1 MSKNLKINAV
11 KALFLDNFLDFRFKS
26 SQNARSLHQNV
37 IFHVMLVV
45 HYSKAF
51 FSESKILLVL
61 SIPLIMSGIIETSVG
76 FFSNIFLAH
85 LGATS
90 LAAGALVNWVFTT
103 LMVII
108 WGTLSAITTLVARYY
123 GAKKNAEISY
133 VFYAGLL
140 LAIVLMLPA
149 MLLLWNLSPLF
160 LFFGQAPETVKL
172 AQFYLHGL
180 TWAIIPDFI
189 ITVLLQFV
197 AGLGRTRTN
206 LTFSLL
212 FVPLSIFFNYS
223 LMFGKFGFP
232 NLGIAGIGW
241 GAAMTFWIITLG
253 FSVYFCLN
261 KSYRIYFKIPRWKKI
276 VPRLYEIFQV
286 GLPMGLTYFFEVGFF
301 LAMSLLMG
309 RISADTLSANQ
320 ITLQFF
326 WLFSI
331 VTFALAQGITIRVGH
346 SVGQNDK
353 KAVNNSTYVGI
364 FYASAFMF
372 LVAIIYWVF
381 PEKLIAIDFNLH
393 DPNNAV
399 IVRLAKEF
407 LALAALV
414 QLFEAPRFALFG
426 ALRGLKDTRFTLLTS
441 ILVFW
446 IIALPL
452 GVIALSYG
460 FAGYGIWWATL
471 LAEIIGIF
479 LLVWQYRRKVKEY
492 LFEPNHQT
500 RYIKKT
506 TG

>member
-1 MSKNLKINAV
+1 MP
-11 KALFLDNFLDFRFKS
+11 
-26 SQNARSLHQNV
+26 
-37 IFHVMLVV
+37 VV
-45 HYSKAF
+45 HYCKTF

-61 SIPLIMSGIIETSVG
+61 AIPLIMSGVIETSVG

-90 LAAGALVNWVFTT
+90 LAAGALVNWVFLT

-123 GAKKNAEISY
+123 GAKKNDEIAY
-133 VFYAGLL
+133 VLYAGLL
-140 LAIVLMLPA
+140 LASVLMLPA
-149 MLLLWNLSPLF
+149 MLLLWNLSPIF
-160 LFFGQAPETVKL
+160 LFFGQAPAAVKL

-197 AGLGRTRTN
+197 AGLGRTKTN

-241 GAAMTFWIITLG
+241 GAALTFWIITLG
-253 FSVYFCLN
+253 FCVYFCLS
-261 KSYRIYFKIPRWKKI
+261 KTYRIYFKFPRWQKI
-276 VPRLYEIFQV
+276 VPQLLEIFQV
-286 GLPMGLTYFFEVGFF
+286 GLPLGLTFFFEIGFF
-301 LAMSLLMG
+301 LAMSILMG

-320 ITLQFF
+320 IALQFF

-346 SVGQNDK
+346 SVGQNNK
-353 KAVNNSTYVGI
+353 KAVNNATFVGVFYSTI
-364 FYASAFMF
+364 FMV
-372 LVAIIYWVF
+372 LVAIVYWGF
-381 PEKLIAIDFNLH
+381 PEKLIAMDFNLH
-393 DPNNAV
+393 DAKNAS

-426 ALRGLKDTRFTLLTS
+426 ALRGLKDTRFTLFTS
-441 ILVFW
+441 VLIFW

-452 GVIALSYG
+452 GAIALSYG
-460 FAGYGIWWATL
+460 FAGYGIWWATI

-492 LFEPNHQT
+492 LLEPINQRIT
-500 RYIKKT
+500 SST
-506 TG
+506 

>member
-1 MSKNLKINAV
+1 MPIAN
-11 KALFLDNFLDFRFKS
+11 
-26 SQNARSLHQNV
+26 
-37 IFHVMLVV
+37 
-45 HYSKAF
+45 YSKTF
-51 FSESKILLVL
+51 FSESRILLVL
-61 SIPLIMSGIIETSVG
+61 AIPLIMSGIIETSVG

-123 GAKKNAEISY
+123 GAKKNDEISY

-149 MLLLWNLSPLF
+149 MLLLWNLSPIF
-160 LFFGQAPETVKL
+160 LFFGQAPAAVKL

-241 GAAMTFWIITLG
+241 GAAITFWIITIG
-253 FSVYFCLN
+253 FSIYFCLN
-261 KSYRIYFKIPRWKKI
+261 KSYRIYFKFPRWKKI
-276 VPRLYEIFQV
+276 VPQLHEIFQV
-286 GLPMGLTYFFEVGFF
+286 GLPLGLTYFFEVGFF
-301 LAMSLLMG
+301 LAMSIFMG

-346 SVGQNDK
+346 SVGQNNK
-353 KAVNNSTYVGI
+353 KAVNEATYVGV
-364 FYASAFMF
+364 FYASAFM
-372 LVAIIYWVF
+372 LLIAILYWGF

-393 DPNNAV
+393 DANNAT
-399 IVRLAKEF
+399 IIRLAKEF

-426 ALRGLKDTRFTLLTS
+426 ALRGLKDTRFTLFTS
-441 ILVFW
+441 VLIFW

-452 GVIALSYG
+452 GAIALSYG
-460 FAGYGIWWATL
+460 FAGYGIWWATI

-492 LFEPNHQT
+492 LFEPSSQPAT
-500 RYIKKT
+500 LKSRF
-506 TG
+506 

>member
-1 MSKNLKINAV
+1 MSAV
-11 KALFLDNFLDFRFKS
+11 
-26 SQNARSLHQNV
+26 Q
-37 IFHVMLVV
+37 
-45 HYSKAF
+45 YSKTF
-51 FSESKILLVL
+51 FSESRVLLVL
-61 SIPLIMSGIIETSVG
+61 AIPLIMSGVIETSVG

-123 GAKKNAEISY
+123 GAKKDDEISY
-133 VFYAGLL
+133 VFYAGLS

-149 MLLLWNLSPLF
+149 MLLLWNLSPIF
-160 LFFGQAPETVKL
+160 LFFGQAPATVKL

-197 AGLGRTRTN
+197 AGLGRTRIN

-223 LMFGKFGFP
+223 LMFGRFGFP

-241 GAAMTFWIITLG
+241 GAALTFWIITLG
-253 FSVYFCLN
+253 FSCYFCLN
-261 KSYRIYFKIPRWKKI
+261 KAYRMYFKFPYWRKIIPQ
-276 VPRLYEIFQV
+276 LYEIFQV
-286 GLPMGLTYFFEVGFF
+286 GLPLGLTYFFEVGFF
-301 LAMSLLMG
+301 LAMSILMG
-309 RISADTLSANQ
+309 RISADMLSANQ
-320 ITLQFF
+320 IALQFF

-346 SVGQNDK
+346 SVGQNNK
-353 KAVNNSTYVGI
+353 NAVNNSTLVGI
-364 FYASAFMF
+364 FYATAFMF
-372 LVAIIYWVF
+372 LVALIYWFF
-381 PEKLIAIDFNLH
+381 PERLVAIDFNTQ
-393 DPNNAV
+393 DPKNLT
-399 IVRLAKEF
+399 IVHLATEF

-426 ALRGLKDTRFTLLTS
+426 SLRGLKDTRFTLFTS
-441 ILVFW
+441 VLVFW

-452 GVIALSYG
+452 GTLSLAYG
-460 FAGYGIWWATL
+460 FSGFGIWWATI

-479 LLVWQYRRKVKEY
+479 LLIWQYRRKIKEY
-492 LFEPNHQT
+492 LFDPEINPQAT
-500 RYIKKT
+500 LKSRF
-506 TG
+506 

>member
-1 MSKNLKINAV
+1 MPTAHYCKN
-11 KALFLDNFLDFRFKS
+11 
-26 SQNARSLHQNV
+26 
-37 IFHVMLVV
+37 
-45 HYSKAF
+45 F
-51 FSESKILLVL
+51 FSESRILLTL
-61 SIPLIMSGIIETSVG
+61 SMPLIMSGIIETSVG

-108 WGTLSAITTLVARYY
+108 WGTLSAVTTLVARYY
-123 GAKKNAEISY
+123 GAKKNDEITY
-133 VFYAGLL
+133 VFYSSLL
-140 LAIVLMLPA
+140 LAVVLMLPA

-160 LFFGQAPETVKL
+160 LFFGQAPATVKL

-197 AGLGRTRTN
+197 AGLGRTRVN

-241 GAAMTFWIITLG
+241 GAALTFWIIALG

-261 KSYRIYFKIPRWKKI
+261 KSYRIYFKFPRWKKI
-276 VPRLYEIFQV
+276 IPQLHEIFQV
-286 GLPMGLTYFFEVGFF
+286 GLPLGLTYFFEVGFF
-301 LAMSLLMG
+301 LTMSILMG

-320 ITLQFF
+320 LALQFF

-346 SVGQNDK
+346 SVGQNNK
-353 KAVNNSTYVGI
+353 KAVNNATYVGI
-364 FYASAFMF
+364 FYASNFML
-372 LVAIIYWVF
+372 LVALIYWIF

-393 DPNNAV
+393 DAKNNT
-399 IVRLAKEF
+399 IVHLATEF

-414 QLFEAPRFALFG
+414 QLIEAPRFALFG
-426 ALRGLKDTRFTLLTS
+426 SLRGLKDTRFTLFTS
-441 ILVFW
+441 IIVFW

-452 GVIALSYG
+452 SAIALSYG
-460 FAGYGIWWATL
+460 LAGYGIWWATI
-471 LAEIIGIF
+471 LAEMIGVF
-479 LLVWQYRRKVKEY
+479 LLVGRYRRKIKTC
-492 LFEPNHQT
+492 LFEPTISPKQH
-500 RYIKKT
+500 
-506 TG
+506 

>member
-1 MSKNLKINAV
+1 MP
-11 KALFLDNFLDFRFKS
+11 
-26 SQNARSLHQNV
+26 
-37 IFHVMLVV
+37 VV
-45 HYSKAF
+45 HDSKTF
-51 FSESKILLVL
+51 FSESKTLLILA
-61 SIPLIMSGIIETSVG
+61 IPLIMSGIIETSVG

-123 GAKKNAEISY
+123 GAKKNNEIAS

-140 LAIVLMLPA
+140 LAITLMLPA

-160 LFFGQAPETVKL
+160 LFFGQAPATVKL

-189 ITVLLQFV
+189 ITILLQFV
-197 AGLGRTRTN
+197 AGLGRTKTN
-206 LTFSLL
+206 LVFSFL

-241 GAAMTFWIITLG
+241 GAAMTFWIITVG

-261 KSYRIYFKIPRWKKI
+261 KSYRIYFKLPRWKKI
-276 VPRLYEIFQV
+276 IHQLYEIFQV
-286 GLPMGLTYFFEVGFF
+286 GLPLGLTYFFEVGFF
-301 LAMSLLMG
+301 LAMSLFMG
-309 RISADTLSANQ
+309 RINADTLSANQ

-346 SVGQNDK
+346 CVGQNNK
-353 KAVNNSTYVGI
+353 KSVNNATYVGI
-364 FYASAFMF
+364 FYSTAFML
-372 LVAIIYWVF
+372 LVAIIYWGF
-381 PEKLIAIDFNLH
+381 PEKLIAIDFNVH
-393 DPNNAV
+393 DTNNANLV
-399 IVRLAKEF
+399 MLAKEF

-426 ALRGLKDTRFTLLTS
+426 ALRGLKDTRFTLFTS
-441 ILVFW
+441 VLVFW
-446 IIALPL
+446 VIALPL
-452 GVIALSYG
+452 GTIGLFYG
-460 FAGYGIWWATL
+460 MKGYGIWWATI

-479 LLVWQYRRKVKEY
+479 LLIWQYRRITQEY
-492 LFEPNHQT
+492 LF
-500 RYIKKT
+500 
-506 TG
+506 

>member
-1 MSKNLKINAV
+1 MFVKQYLKI
-11 KALFLDNFLDFRFKS
+11 
-26 SQNARSLHQNV
+26 
-37 IFHVMLVV
+37 
-45 HYSKAF
+45 F
-51 FSESKILLVL
+51 FSESKILLIL
-61 SIPLIMSGIIETSVG
+61 AIPLIMSGVIETSVG

-85 LGATS
+85 LSATS

-123 GAKKNAEISY
+123 GAKKNTEISY

-140 LAIVLMLPA
+140 LAISLMGPA
-149 MLLLWNLSPLF
+149 MLLLWNLSPIF
-160 LFFGQAPETVKL
+160 LFFGQAPATVKL

-180 TWAIIPDFI
+180 SWAIIPDFI

-241 GAAMTFWIITLG
+241 GAASTFWIITLG
-253 FSVYFCLN
+253 FSIYFCLN
-261 KSYRIYFKIPRWKKI
+261 KSYRIYFKFPRWKKI
-276 VPRLYEIFQV
+276 VPQFHEIFQV
-286 GLPMGLTYFFEVGFF
+286 GLPLGLTYFFEVGFF
-301 LAMSLLMG
+301 LAMSILMG

-320 ITLQFF
+320 IALQFF

-346 SVGQNDK
+346 SVGQNNK
-353 KAVNNSTYVGI
+353 NAVNNATYVGM
-364 FYASAFMF
+364 FYASTFMF
-372 LVAIIYWVF
+372 LIALIYWIF
-381 PEKLIAIDFNLH
+381 PERLIAIDFNLH
-393 DPNNAV
+393 DVKNIT
-399 IVRLAKEF
+399 IVRLATEF

-426 ALRGLKDTRFTLLTS
+426 ALRGLKDTRFTLFTS
-441 ILVFW
+441 VLVFW

-452 GVIALSYG
+452 GAIALSYG
-460 FAGYGIWWATL
+460 LAGYGIWWATI
-471 LAEIIGIF
+471 LAEIIGVF
-479 LLVWQYRRKVKEY
+479 LLVWQYRRKIKEC
-492 LFEPNHQT
+492 LFEPEISQQAILKS
-500 RYIKKT
+500 RF
-506 TG
+506 

>member
-1 MSKNLKINAV
+1 MQRINVMSIA
-11 KALFLDNFLDFRFKS
+11 
-26 SQNARSLHQNV
+26 
-37 IFHVMLVV
+37 
-45 HYSKAF
+45 HYSNLF

-61 SIPLIMSGIIETSVG
+61 AIPLIMSGIIETSVG
-76 FFSNIFLAH
+76 FFSNVFLAH
-85 LGATS
+85 LGATT

-123 GAKKNAEISY
+123 GAKKNDDIAC

-140 LAIVLMLPA
+140 LALFLMLPA
-149 MLLLWNLSPLF
+149 MLLLWNLSPIF
-160 LFFGQAPETVKL
+160 LFFGQAPAAVKL
-172 AQFYLHGL
+172 AQSYLHGL

-206 LTFSLL
+206 LSFSLL

-232 NLGIAGIGW
+232 SLGIAGIGW
-241 GAAMTFWIITLG
+241 GAAITFWIITLG
-253 FSVYFCLN
+253 FSIYFCLN
-261 KSYRIYFKIPRWKKI
+261 KSYRIYFKCPRWKKI
-276 VPRLYEIFQV
+276 VPQLHEILQV
-286 GLPMGLTYFFEVGFF
+286 GLPLGLTYFFEVGFF
-301 LAMSLLMG
+301 LAMTLLMG

-320 ITLQFF
+320 IALQFF

-346 SVGQNDK
+346 SVGQHNK
-353 KAVNNSTYVGI
+353 KTVNAATYVGI
-364 FYASAFMF
+364 FYACAFM
-372 LVAIIYWVF
+372 LLIAILYWVF
-381 PEKLIAIDFNLH
+381 PEKLIAIDFNPHAL
-393 DPNNAV
+393 NNAT
-399 IVRLAKEF
+399 IVRLAKDF

-426 ALRGLKDTRFTLLTS
+426 ALRGLKDTRFTLFTS
-441 ILVFW
+441 VLVFW

-452 GVIALSYG
+452 GTIALSYG
-460 FAGYGIWWATL
+460 FAGYGMWWSTI
-471 LAEIIGIF
+471 LAEIIGII

-492 LFEPNHQT
+492 LF
-500 RYIKKT
+500 
-506 TG
+506 

>member
-1 MSKNLKINAV
+1 MS
-11 KALFLDNFLDFRFKS
+11 
-26 SQNARSLHQNV
+26 
-37 IFHVMLVV
+37 VV

-51 FSESKILLVL
+51 FSESKTLLILAF
-61 SIPLIMSGIIETSVG
+61 PLIMSGIIETSVG

-123 GAKKNAEISY
+123 GAKKNNEISC
-133 VFYAGLL
+133 VFYAGLF
-140 LAIVLMLPA
+140 LAIALMLPA

-160 LFFGQAPETVKL
+160 LFFGQAPATVKL

-189 ITVLLQFV
+189 ITILLQFV
-197 AGLGRTRTN
+197 AGLGRTKTN
-206 LTFSLL
+206 LVFSFL

-261 KSYRIYFKIPRWKKI
+261 KSYRIYFKLPHWKKI
-276 VPRLYEIFQV
+276 ISQLYEIFQV
-286 GLPMGLTYFFEVGFF
+286 GLPLGLTYFFEVGFF
-301 LAMSLLMG
+301 LAMSLFMG
-309 RISADTLSANQ
+309 RINADTLSANQ

-346 SVGQNDK
+346 SVGQNNK
-353 KAVNNSTYVGI
+353 KAVNNATCVGI
-364 FYASAFMF
+364 FYSTAFML
-372 LVAIIYWVF
+372 LVAIIYWGF
-381 PEKLIAIDFNLH
+381 PEKLIAIDFNVN
-393 DPNNAV
+393 DINNAN
-399 IVRLAKEF
+399 LAMLTKEF

-426 ALRGLKDTRFTLLTS
+426 ALRGLKDTRFTLFTS
-441 ILVFW
+441 VLVFW
-446 IIALPL
+446 VIALPL
-452 GVIALSYG
+452 GTIGLSYG
-460 FAGYGIWWATL
+460 MGGYGIWWATI

-479 LLVWQYRRKVKEY
+479 LLIWQYRRIIQEY
-492 LFEPNHQT
+492 LF
-500 RYIKKT
+500 
-506 TG
+506 

>member
-1 MSKNLKINAV
+1 MSVA
-11 KALFLDNFLDFRFKS
+11 
-26 SQNARSLHQNV
+26 
-37 IFHVMLVV
+37 
-45 HYSKAF
+45 HYSKTF
-51 FSESKILLVL
+51 FSESKTLLVL
-61 SIPLIMSGIIETSVG
+61 AIPLIMSGIIETSVG

-123 GAKKNAEISY
+123 GAKKNNEISY

-140 LAIVLMLPA
+140 FAVLLMLPA
-149 MLLLWNLSPLF
+149 MLLLWNLSPIF
-160 LFFGQAPETVKL
+160 LFFGQAPATVKL

-206 LTFSLL
+206 LAFSFL

-241 GAAMTFWIITLG
+241 GAALTFWVITLG
-253 FSVYFCLN
+253 FSIYFCLN
-261 KSYRIYFKIPRWKKI
+261 KSYRIYFKFPRWKKI
-276 VPRLYEIFQV
+276 MPQLHEIFQV
-286 GLPMGLTYFFEVGFF
+286 GLPLGLTYFFEVGFF

-309 RISADTLSANQ
+309 RINADTLSANQ

-326 WLFSI
+326 WLFSV

-346 SVGQNDK
+346 SVGQNNK
-353 KAVNNSTYVGI
+353 QAVNETTYVGI
-364 FYASAFMF
+364 FYATTFM
-372 LVAIIYWVF
+372 LLIAILYWQF
-381 PEKLIAIDFNLH
+381 PEQLIAIDFNLH
-393 DPNNAV
+393 DANNIN
-399 IVRLAKEF
+399 IVHFAKEF
-407 LALAALV
+407 LALAAFV
-414 QLFEAPRFALFG
+414 QLFEASRFALFG
-426 ALRGLKDTRFTLLTS
+426 ALRGLKDTRFPLFTS
-441 ILVFW
+441 ILIFW
-446 IIALPL
+446 FVALPL
-452 GVIALSYG
+452 GIIALSYG
-460 FAGYGIWWATL
+460 FAGYGIWWATI

-492 LFEPNHQT
+492 LF
-500 RYIKKT
+500 
-506 TG
+506 

>member
-1 MSKNLKINAV
+1 MP
-11 KALFLDNFLDFRFKS
+11 
-26 SQNARSLHQNV
+26 
-37 IFHVMLVV
+37 VV
-45 HYSKAF
+45 HCYKTF

-61 SIPLIMSGIIETSVG
+61 AIPLIMSGVIETSVG

-123 GAKKNAEISY
+123 GAKKNEEISY

-140 LAIVLMLPA
+140 LASVLMLPA
-149 MLLLWNLSPLF
+149 MLLLWNLSPIF
-160 LFFGQAPETVKL
+160 LFFGQAPAAVKL

-197 AGLGRTRTN
+197 AGLGRTKTN

-241 GAAMTFWIITLG
+241 GAALTFWIITLG
-253 FSVYFCLN
+253 FSLYFCLN
-261 KSYRIYFKIPRWKKI
+261 KSYRIYFKFPRWKKI
-276 VPRLYEIFQV
+276 IPQLYEIFQV
-286 GLPMGLTYFFEVGFF
+286 GLPLGLTYFFEVGFF
-301 LAMSLLMG
+301 LAMSILMG
-309 RISADTLSANQ
+309 RVSANTLSANQ
-320 ITLQFF
+320 IALQFF

-346 SVGQNDK
+346 SVGQNNK
-353 KAVNNSTYVGI
+353 KAVNEATSVGI
-364 FYASAFMF
+364 FYSTIFML
-372 LVAIIYWVF
+372 LVAVVYWGF
-381 PEKLIAIDFNLH
+381 AEKLIAIDFNLL
-393 DPNNAV
+393 DENNAS
-399 IVRLAKEF
+399 IVHLAKEF

-426 ALRGLKDTRFTLLTS
+426 ALRGLKDTRFTLFTS

-452 GVIALSYG
+452 GAIALSYG
-460 FAGYGIWWATL
+460 FAGYGIWWATIL
-471 LAEIIGIF
+471 GEIIGIF
-479 LLVWQYRRKVKEY
+479 LLVGQYRRKVKEY
-492 LFEPNHQT
+492 LFEPSNLT
-500 RYIKKT
+500 SNIKKMA
-506 TG
+506 G